1 MKTYKQFQSITE
13 VYKDLPVGRMSDKIS
28 KLSIDLGRQSEIRGR
43 EVYGGKRNAIRKSL
57 GLNPKKRPERESPGR
72 SEHISKQVLRL
83 AKIKNAISAHDP
95 ELSGKLN
102 ASNRIRGAIANLKR
116 RMSRH
121 NQIVPFQRR
130 KVQEAYMEIYGKDL
144 NESLADMFAAAYD
157 DLNKEAQKHASESQ
171 KRLKAIKKK
180 MADAQQEIARQDA
193 EIDTGMD
200 MKRRPAKKK
209 VEEAFKEPNLERMKR
224 QAGWHRYSAIHIDLS
239 KDIDRLA
246 RGKKIDSTIGY
257 PDKPIYYRDKEGM
270 PRRNVRHDVAS
281 FRGLENYLN
290 KQNENKVRKGRNI
303 QAKIQQYHNDP
314 LGYMSKSFGGPTINP
329 EGWQDAPKRRK
340 TK

>member
-28 KLSIDLGRQSEIRGR
+28 KLSIDLGRQAEIRGR
-43 EVYGGKRNAIRKSL
+43 EVYGGKRNAIRKSI
-57 GLNPKKRPERESPGR
+57 GINPKKRPERETPGR

-83 AKIKNAISAHDP
+83 AKIKNAIASHDP

-102 ASNRIRGAIANLKR
+102 AINKIRGAKKNLEN
-116 RMSRH
+116 RMSRQ

-130 KVQEAYMEIYGKDL
+130 KVQEAYMEIYENNL

-157 DLNKEAQKHASESQ
+157 DLDKNAQKHALESQ

-180 MADAQQEIARQDA
+180 MSDAEKEIARQDA
-193 EIDTGMD
+193 EIDSGMD
-200 MKRRPAKKK
+200 MKRRPTKKK
-209 VEEAFKEPNLERMKR
+209 VQEAYKEPNLKRMKK
-224 QAGWHRYSAIHIDLS
+224 QAGWHLSTNHIDLS
-239 KDIDRLA
+239 REIDRLS

-257 PDKPIYYRDKEGM
+257 SDKPIYFRDKEGM

-290 KQNENKVRKGRNI
+290 KQNADRVRRGKNI
-303 QAKIQQYHNDP
+303 QAKMQQYHADP

-329 EGWQDAPKRRK
+329 EGWQNAPKRRK